1 MESARRPRLSLS
13 RRRPPS
19 GVGPPSAAPGSHP
32 DGGECARLW
41 DELFRVAS
49 ADLNVHGELPPLP
62 AFPRQEPMRSPEQAP
77 PESFTVGTKTFSWTP
92 FPPVPERGRGRV
104 RSCPVSPQHH
114 PVREPRGTPSAEEQP
129 SLEGTPTLR
138 SCPMCQADFSP
149 GKTLAFSDAQELFDQ
164 RQMPSEQRE
173 RWRWSAGGASSLDAS
188 GGAVGLAPLDIDSH
202 LAQCLADSTD
212 DVVW

>member
-1 MESARRPRLSLS
+1 MRGKVAEQGHVWTPAGGETPG
-13 RRRPPS
+13 PPS
-19 GVGPPSAAPGSHP
+19 CLPAQLLLLGGLWGPRPEGPPSAAPGSHP

-149 GKTLAFSDAQELFDQ
+149 G
-164 RQMPSEQRE
+164 
-173 RWRWSAGGASSLDAS
+173 
-188 GGAVGLAPLDIDSH
+188 LAPLDIDSH

>member
-1 MESARRPRLSLS
+1 
-13 RRRPPS
+13 
-19 GVGPPSAAPGSHP
+19 
-32 DGGECARLW
+32 
-41 DELFRVAS
+41 
-49 ADLNVHGELPPLP
+49 
-62 AFPRQEPMRSPEQAP
+62 MRSPEQAP

-92 FPPVPERGRGRV
+92 FPPVPERGKGRV

-114 PVREPRGTPSAEEQP
+114 PAREPRGTPSAEEQP

-149 GKTLAFSDAQELFDQ
+149 G
-164 RQMPSEQRE
+164 
-173 RWRWSAGGASSLDAS
+173 
-188 GGAVGLAPLDIDSH
+188 LAPLDIDSH